1 MQQFPSHFAIC
12 YRLTFNHLGT
22 GKTTTAR
29 KFGQVYYDLG
39 FLSRVEVVECSA
51 SDLIGQYVGQTGPKT
66 IKQLERGLGKVLFID
81 EAYRLGEWMFAQE
94 AVNELVDTITKP
106 QFAGKLVIILAGYDN
121 DMNSLLRV
129 NEGLSSRF
137 SEEVAFH
144 SLSANHCLQLLKD
157 ELNQSSIGFPSMEDP
172 DMNAYLLDRIEALSK
187 LPAWGNARDVQT
199 LAKSMVRTV
208 FESTTNGADELVLH
222 DKPAKKCVE
231 TMLAERWARANV
243 VPTSRPSFSGQAQT
257 LDAPHPLPQVSSS
270 TSTARKPALKAE
282 IPEEKTQQRS
292 VPDDELRDPGV
303 SDTVWQSLQIDKKLA
318 DVKVEQAKQA
328 ILKQEE
334 EQCFAEEAER
344 EAKEIAAALFEV
356 QAKTQAEADDL
367 LRKREQ
373 ARIREMEARAERE
386 RIQREAKR
394 LRQEEMGRRKREE
407 QAQAKL
413 RQMGICPMGFRWGK
427 QSGGYRCSAGG
438 HWVND
443 SSLGL

>member
-1 MQQFPSHFAIC
+1 VQHFSSHFAI
-12 YRLTFNHLGT
+12 YYKPTFGRLGT

-29 KFGQVYYDLG
+29 KLGQVYYNLG
-39 FLSRVEVVECSA
+39 LLSRVEVVECSA

-81 EAYRLGEWMFAQE
+81 EAYRLGEGMFAQE
-94 AVNELVDTITKP
+94 AVNELVDTMTKP

-222 DKPAKKCVE
+222 AKPAKKCVE

-334 EQCFAEEAER
+334 EQYFAEEAER

-413 RQMGICPMGFRWGK
+413 RQMGICPMGFRWVK

>member
-1 MQQFPSHFAIC
+1 
-12 YRLTFNHLGT
+12 
-22 GKTTTAR
+22 
-29 KFGQVYYDLG
+29 
-39 FLSRVEVVECSA
+39 VVECSA

-81 EAYRLGEWMFAQE
+81 EAYRLGEGAFAQE

-121 DMNSLLRV
+121 DMNNLLRV

-137 SEEVAFH
+137 SEEVVFH

-157 ELNQSSIGFPSMEDP
+157 ELNKSSIGFPSMKDP

-208 FESTTNGADELVLH
+208 FESTTDGADELVLH
-222 DKPAKKCVE
+222 AEPAKKCLE
-231 TMLAERWARANV
+231 TMLAERRARANV
-243 VPTSRPSFSGQAQT
+243 VPTSQPSFSGQAQT
-257 LDAPHPLPQVSSS
+257 LNASHSLPKVSSS
-270 TSTARKPALKAE
+270 TSPATKPALKAE
-282 IPEEKTQQRS
+282 IPEKTQQQG
-292 VPDDELRDPGV
+292 VPDDGHRDPGV
-303 SDTVWQSLQIDKKLA
+303 SDAVWQSLQIDKKLA

-334 EQCFAEEAER
+334 EQGFAEEAER
-344 EAKEIAAALFEV
+344 EAKEIAAALFEI
-356 QAKTQAEADDL
+356 QANDQAEADDL

-373 ARIREMEARAERE
+373 ARIHEMEARAERE
-386 RIQREAKR
+386 RIQRDIKR
-394 LRQEEMGRRKREE
+394 LRQEEMERRKKEAR
-407 QAQAKL
+407 AQAKL
-413 RQMGICPMGFRWGK
+413 REMGICPMGFRWVK

>member
-1 MQQFPSHFAIC
+1 VQHFSSYFAIC
-12 YRLTFNHLGT
+12 SKLIFGRLGT

-39 FLSRVEVVECSA
+39 LLSQVEVVECSA

-81 EAYRLGEWMFAQE
+81 EAYRLGEGMFAQE

-121 DMNSLLRV
+121 DMNDLLRV

-137 SEEVAFH
+137 SEEVVFQ
-144 SLSANHCLQLLKD
+144 SLSANHCLQLLKN
-157 ELNQSSIGFPSMEDP
+157 ELNQRSIGFPSMQDP

-199 LAKSMVRTV
+199 LAKSMVQTV
-208 FESTTNGADELVLH
+208 FETTSNGADELVLH
-222 DKPAKKCVE
+222 AEPAKKCVE
-231 TMLAERWARANV
+231 TMLAERRARANV

-257 LDAPHPLPQVSSS
+257 QDVSHSLPQVSSS
-270 TSTARKPALKAE
+270 TTTATKPALKAE
-282 IPEEKTQQRS
+282 IPDGKTQQQS
-292 VPDDELRDPGV
+292 VPDDEHRDPGV
-303 SDTVWQSLQIDKKLA
+303 SDAVWQSLQTDKKLA
-318 DVKVEQAKQA
+318 DAKVEQVKQA
-328 ILKQEE
+328 IIKQEE
-334 EQCFAEEAER
+334 EQHFAEEAER
-344 EAKEIAAALFEV
+344 EAKEIAAALFEI
-356 QAKTQAEADDL
+356 QGKNQAEADEL
-367 LRKREQ
+367 LRKREN
-373 ARIREMEARAERE
+373 ARIRAMEARAERE
-386 RIQREAKR
+386 RIQQEVKR
-394 LRQEEMGRRKREE
+394 LRQEEMERRKMEE

-413 RQMGICPMGFRWGK
+413 RQMGICPMGFRWVK